1 MIKICHKIELFHIS
15 SCKYVLFL
23 VGGKASPTFS
33 TVIRKEQTLPF
44 SVFPAPNV
52 CTFSNILPFLS
63 STLDSRKPPGDLHS
77 FSNLQIY
84 YLSWFSGDFCLVV
97 ESTSA
102 YLLLPLLPSISFLA
116 RLNKTIAPGK
126 EWNLSITSLL
136 PRACSLR
143 MTQPVIYSCSHR
155 LVPSAG

>member
-1 MIKICHKIELFHIS
+1 MIKICHKIKLFHIS

-33 TVIRKEQTLPF
+33 AVIRKEQTLPF
-44 SVFPAPNV
+44 SVFPAPSV

-84 YLSWFSGDFCLVV
+84 YLSWFSGDFCLVTLSPQV
-97 ESTSA
+97 PTFFF
-102 YLLLPLLPSISFLA
+102 PSFLLSFST

-126 EWNLSITSLL
+126 EWSLSITSLL